1 MDSHVILDFTFEMN
15 LSQKTLSNTLEDVLS
30 STLIKIPKDVLETSV
45 FYNRSSLDEY
55 RQNSSKS

>member
-1 MDSHVILDFTFEMN
+1 MDSHVVLDFTSEMN

-45 FYNRSSLDEY
+45 FYNHSSLNEH
-55 RQNSSKS
+55 RQNSAKS